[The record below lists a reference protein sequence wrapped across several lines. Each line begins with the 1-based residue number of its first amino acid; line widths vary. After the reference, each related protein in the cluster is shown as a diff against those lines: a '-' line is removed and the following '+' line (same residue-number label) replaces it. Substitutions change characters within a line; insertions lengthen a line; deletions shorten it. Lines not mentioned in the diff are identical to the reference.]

1 MASSQGS
8 SNGSGGSDGRS
19 QNSAGKAKATCICG
33 NNEGALCPVHPD
45 HDPIAYDDDEVEAVP
60 LCKKPK
66 SEKDLAY
73 LARRNPEETCVCTA
87 RQYDLIPRA

>member
-73 LARRNPEETCVCTA
+73 LARAQSRRDMRVHGLSVRPDPDA
-87 RQYDLIPRA
+87 